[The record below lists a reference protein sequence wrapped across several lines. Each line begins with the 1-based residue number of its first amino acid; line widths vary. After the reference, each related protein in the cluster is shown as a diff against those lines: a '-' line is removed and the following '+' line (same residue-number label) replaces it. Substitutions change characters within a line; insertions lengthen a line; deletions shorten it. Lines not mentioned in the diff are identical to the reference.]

1 MLGHFVQPGVI
12 LVGLLVGMFVGISGV
27 GGGSL
32 MTPLLIL
39 VLRVHPAIAIGTDLL
54 YSVPTKLVGAL
65 THAKAKTV
73 DRPLVTALSIGGIPG
88 AILGV
93 LAVAQLRRVVPLDT
107 FNALLRHAVGFALL
121 LAALAV
127 IVKILPIFNKGLGSL
142 TLRLRPLDS
151 VEWDGKRRIGIALL
165 GAIVGFCV
173 SVTSIGSGSVTLPA
187 LMAMLPALG
196 LRRLIGSD
204 VAFAALLLPV
214 AALGALAVGNANI
227 PLAINLVI
235 GSVPGVILGSRLCTT
250 LPERFLRPAVATVL
264 VFAGTRLI

>member
-1 MLGHFVQPGVI
+1 
-12 LVGLLVGMFVGISGV
+12 
-27 GGGSL
+27 
-32 MTPLLIL
+32 
-39 VLRVHPAIAIGTDLL
+39 VLRIHPAIAIGTDLL

-65 THAKAKTV
+65 THARAKTV
-73 DRPLVTALSIGGIPG
+73 DRPLVTALAIGGIPG

-93 LAVAQLRRVVPLDT
+93 IAVAQLRKVVPLDT

-127 IVKILPIFNKGLGSL
+127 IIKILPIFNKGFGAL
-142 TLRLRPLDS
+142 TVRLRPLDS
-151 VEWDGKRRIGIALL
+151 VEWNGKRRVRIAAL
-165 GAIVGFCV
+165 GALVGFCV

-227 PLAINLVI
+227 PLALNLVI